1 MKKIYVLST
10 LALLTVG
17 LLVNPSTPVNEVKE
31 NNDIEEV
38 ALDLNNESLLKL
50 DTKNVAI
57 GEGDLDVSK
66 TYVQFGMIEEDGK
79 DLYVM
84 RFATAVKGDLR
95 SVTYTRA
102 EVEGKEENKKDLIKV
117 KSEAEAEVKKHAAA
131 YTKVLATS
139 SEKNIGIDELRVEIA
154 TFI

>member
-17 LLVNPSTPVNEVKE
+17 LLANPSTPVNEVKE

-102 EVEGKEENKKDLIKV
+102 AIEGKEENTSAVTTLYRGISAGAETYYYNGSELTTDEASAGNYYWACYTG
-117 KSEAEAEVKKHAAA
+117 KS
-131 YTKVLATS
+131 TL
-139 SEKNIGIDELRVEIA
+139 
-154 TFI
+154 